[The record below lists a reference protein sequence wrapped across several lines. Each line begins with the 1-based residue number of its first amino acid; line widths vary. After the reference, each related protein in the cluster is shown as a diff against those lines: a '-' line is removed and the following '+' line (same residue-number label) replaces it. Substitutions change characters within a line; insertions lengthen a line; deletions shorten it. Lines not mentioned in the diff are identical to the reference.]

1 VPISTIGDYLQQAR
15 EAGLSWPLPEG
26 LDERDLHERLRQAPE
41 ETEAQRPLPDWRQVR
56 QELSRAKVTRRLVW
70 EEYRREHPDG
80 YGYSQFCERY
90 RRWLD
95 TLDPVLRQHH
105 APGEA
110 LFVDWAGQTIPVLDP
125 NTGEECRASLPS
137 WPAMRP
143 LLDRASSW
151 RHLTQFSSR
160 FTSPLAPLGSRPID
174 RPRL

>member
-1 VPISTIGDYLQQAR
+1 
-15 EAGLSWPLPEG
+15 
-26 LDERDLHERLRQAPE
+26 
-41 ETEAQRPLPDWRQVR
+41 VR

-125 NTGEECRASLPS
+125 NTGEERRASLFVATLGFSNFLYAEAFFDQKVGS
-137 WPAMRP
+137 WISAHIHAYGLRGRRGSLPIILP
-143 LLDRASSW
+143 EASRTAEASW
-151 RHLTQFSSR
+151 NDCLM
-160 FTSPLAPLGSRPID
+160 LGGTTMWY
-174 RPRL
+174 PRQAYLMGCDWRRMG